1 LTRRRTAS
9 PSAFCLADQNTVEP
23 LLRAAARERGADLR
37 LDTEVRDV
45 RIDDGG
51 VTAVLAGN
59 GPPAVVRASYLTAAD
74 GHASP
79 LRGLA
84 GIGRAGPGVT
94 QHWVSIV
101 IDAGLD
107 QLITRRALFWIVLNE
122 RLGFASFVTTATP
135 GRWAVSVT

>member
-84 GIGRAGPGVT
+84 GPGVT

-101 IDAGLD
+101 IDADLD